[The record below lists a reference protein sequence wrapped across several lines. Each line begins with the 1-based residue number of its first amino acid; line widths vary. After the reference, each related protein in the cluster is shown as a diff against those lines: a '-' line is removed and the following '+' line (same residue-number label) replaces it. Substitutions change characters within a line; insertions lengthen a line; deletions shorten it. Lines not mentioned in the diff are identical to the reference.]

1 MVKGSIVIS
10 TNIKAPLEKVWEYW
24 NRPEHIEK
32 WAFAADDWEA
42 SAAENDVRVGG
53 KFKVRMAA
61 KDGSAGFDFTGT
73 YTAVRNHELIEYDM
87 DDGRHVRVQ
96 FLPSHEGVRVT
107 EAFEPENTH
116 PHEVQ
121 RTGWQTILDNFKNYV
136 EKNRD

>member
-1 MVKGSIVIS
+1 MATGSIVIS
-10 TNIKAPLEKVWEYW
+10 TNVKAPSDKVWEYW

-53 KFKVRMAA
+53 KFKVHMAA

-96 FLPSHEGVRVT
+96 FLPSLEGVRVT

-121 RTGWQTILDNFKNYV
+121 RTGRS
-136 EKNRD
+136 EERR